1 MSTPALASRAPSP
14 APLSIGQAS
23 LLVAEREIIS
33 QVRSKAFLV
42 SQIITIL
49 FVAGGIVAM
58 GLFGGGEDEPE
69 VAVVD
74 AGQAAQLI
82 PSEGLDRVEAVDMA
96 AAEELLRGGDIDAII
111 TADADSPVGLQVIGL
126 DSEPTEVAQML
137 SAAPSL
143 VTLEGENDGTLR
155 MVVAMLF
162 GLVFMMLSIT
172 SGMMIVQN
180 TIQEKQSRI
189 VEILL
194 SSITAQSLLAG
205 KVLGNSVLAIA
216 QAVVIASAAAAALM
230 LSGQQDVLDMLTVPM
245 LWFVLFFVPG
255 FVLIAAMFA
264 AGAALV
270 SRQEDSGA
278 VVTPTMM
285 LSMIPYFVVVFF
297 HDTPL
302 VMTIASY
309 VPFSAPV
316 AMPLRMFFNEA
327 MWFEPILALAILL
340 TSAVVF
346 MLLAAR
352 IYSRSLLRTGQRVP
366 LREALGSGG

>member
-1 MSTPALASRAPSP
+1 
-14 APLSIGQAS
+14 
-23 LLVAEREIIS
+23 
-33 QVRSKAFLV
+33 
-42 SQIITIL
+42 
-49 FVAGGIVAM
+49 
-58 GLFGGGEDEPE
+58 
-69 VAVVD
+69 
-74 AGQAAQLI
+74 
-82 PSEGLDRVEAVDMA
+82 
-96 AAEELLRGGDIDAII
+96 
-111 TADADSPVGLQVIGL
+111 
-126 DSEPTEVAQML
+126 
-137 SAAPSL
+137 
-143 VTLEGENDGTLR
+143 
-155 MVVAMLF
+155 
-162 GLVFMMLSIT
+162 
-172 SGMMIVQN
+172 
-180 TIQEKQSRI
+180 
-189 VEILL
+189 
-194 SSITAQSLLAG
+194 
-205 KVLGNSVLAIA
+205 
-216 QAVVIASAAAAALM
+216 M

>member
-1 MSTPALASRAPSP
+1 MSAPSPTLSP
-14 APLSIGQAS
+14 APLSVGQAS
-23 LLVAEREIIS
+23 LLVAEREITS
-33 QVRSKAFLV
+33 QVRSKAFLI
-42 SQIITIL
+42 SQLITIL

-58 GLFGGGEDEPE
+58 GLFGGGEDDAPE

-74 AGQAAQLI
+74 AGQAAEAL
-82 PSEGLDRVEAVDMA
+82 PSDGLERVEAADMA
-96 AAEELLRGGDIDAII
+96 AAEELLRDGDVEAII
-111 TADADSPVGLQVIGL
+111 TADAHSLVGLQVIGL
-126 DSEPTEVAQML
+126 DSEPADVAQLL
-137 SAAPSL
+137 SASPTLS
-143 VTLEGENDGTLR
+143 TLEDESDGGLR

-194 SSITAQSLLAG
+194 SSITARSLLAG
-205 KVLGNSVLAIA
+205 KVLGNSVLAIG
-216 QAVVIASAAAAALM
+216 QAVVIAAAAAAALM

-245 LWFVLFFVPG
+245 LWFVLFFMPG

-278 VVTPTMM
+278 VITPTMM

-297 HDTPL
+297 HDNSL
-302 VMTIASY
+302 IMTIASY

-327 MWFEPILALAILL
+327 MWFEPILALA
-340 TSAVVF
+340 V
-346 MLLAAR
+346 LLAAAVAFMLIAAR
-352 IYSRSLLRTGQRVP
+352 VYSRSLLRTGQRVP
-366 LREALGSGG
+366 LREALGSSR

>member
-1 MSTPALASRAPSP
+1 MSSPALASP

-58 GLFGGGEDEPE
+58 GLFGGGDDDPE

-82 PSEGLDRVEAVDMA
+82 PSDGLEQVGADDMA
-96 AAEELLRGGDIDAII
+96 AAEELLRGGDVDAII

-205 KVLGNSVLAIA
+205 KVLGNSVLAIG

>member
-14 APLSIGQAS
+14 APLSIVQAS

-58 GLFGGGEDEPE
+58 GLFGGGKDEPE

-82 PSEGLDRVEAVDMA
+82 PSDGLEQVEAVDMA